1 MSVPGHAPAGAL
13 GASGPSRAL
22 AKRPRLAVVPPLPVP
37 APMSALAAR
46 LAVLT
51 PAQLTATVLAMAS
64 SLPGGEAS
72 LLPQLPLPDMEATA
86 AALTALNDDV
96 VAHLPRRGGVPQVD
110 EAAYRAVSTRVL
122 ALRRELTARAVAL
135 ERAGAWSSCLD
146 YARVARSVVDEAVVW
161 EEVRHNRWRD
171 TVEGCLCRL
180 AVKAVTRIVE
190 EVSDA
195 NVWADVLGEYRVECP
210 EIVHI
215 LEDAIARRG
224 ARQYLG
230 SR

>member
-1 MSVPGHAPAGAL
+1 
-13 GASGPSRAL
+13 
-22 AKRPRLAVVPPLPVP
+22 
-37 APMSALAAR
+37 MSALAAR

-64 SLPGGEAS
+64 LLPGGEAA
-72 LLPQLPLPDMEATA
+72 LLPQLPLPDMKATA
-86 AALTALNDDV
+86 TSLTALNDDV

-122 ALRRELTARAVAL
+122 ALRRELTVRAVAL

-146 YARVARSVVDEAVVW
+146 YARVARSVVNEAVMW

-171 TVEGCLCRL
+171 TVDGCLRRL
-180 AVKAVTRIVE
+180 TVKAVTRMVD

-195 NVWADVLGEYRVECP
+195 DVWADVLGEYGDECP
-210 EIVHI
+210 EIVDI
-215 LEDAIARRG
+215 LEEAIARRD
-224 ARQYLG
+224 AHQCLG

>member
-1 MSVPGHAPAGAL
+1 
-13 GASGPSRAL
+13 
-22 AKRPRLAVVPPLPVP
+22 
-37 APMSALAAR
+37 MSALAAR

-51 PAQLTATVLAMAS
+51 PAQLTATVLSMAS

-96 VAHLPRRGGVPQVD
+96 VAHLPRRGGVLQVD

-135 ERAGAWSSCLD
+135 ERAGAWWSCLD
-146 YARVARSVVDEAVVW
+146 YARVARSVVNEAVMW

-180 AVKAVTRIVE
+180 AVKAVTRIVD

-210 EIVHI
+210 EIVGI

-230 SR
+230 GR